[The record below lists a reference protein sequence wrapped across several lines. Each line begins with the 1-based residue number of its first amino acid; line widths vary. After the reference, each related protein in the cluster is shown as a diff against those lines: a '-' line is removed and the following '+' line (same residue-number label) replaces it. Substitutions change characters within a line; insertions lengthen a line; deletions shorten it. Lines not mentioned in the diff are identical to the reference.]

1 MVDERYCFL
10 RMLHPCHPWMYGWLA
25 GALRFDVVGSKLYLT
40 MNYTAHR
47 TRDKDLTLKLADLT
61 TYLYASE
68 LLGLLM
74 ANVETLSRR

>member
-1 MVDERYCFL
+1 MVDEGYYFL

-25 GALRFDVVGSKLYLT
+25 GALTFDVVGSKLHLT

-47 TRDKDLTLKLADLT
+47 TKDKDLTIKLADLT
-61 TYLYASE
+61 TYLYTSK
-68 LLGLLM
+68 LLELLM